1 MTRLYNT
8 ISVHFYHVSLKH
20 RIETIIQSCDICER
34 TKLSGPGYGLLPPCE
49 ALIAPWF
56 EVAVDLIG
64 PWNITINARTFTFQA
79 LTCIDTVTNLAEVIR
94 IENKTSTHISMVFEN
109 NWLAQYPRSSCCIH
123 NKGGEFTGIAISHML
138 LVIGIKDVTTT
149 IKNPQAYAI

>member
-1 MTRLYNT
+1 MTTTRCTITTTTTNNLQKYPTITLDNVELICIVTMLGAPWRIVIPETLIDPIIIWYHKILFHIGMTRLYNT

-20 RIETIIQSCDICER
+20 RIETIIQSCDICQR
-34 TKLSGPGYGLLPPCE
+34 TKLSGPGYGLLPPRE

-79 LTCIDTVTNLAEVIR
+79 LTCIDTVTNLAEVI
-94 IENKTSTHISMVFEN
+94 
-109 NWLAQYPRSSCCIH
+109 
-123 NKGGEFTGIAISHML
+123 
-138 LVIGIKDVTTT
+138 
-149 IKNPQAYAI
+149 